1 MDTGQR
7 ALDTAAAMLGRKM
20 YTCKELCDRL
30 IKKGF
35 LKEHAEEAVARLI
48 EAGYLDDF
56 RYAQLYIEDAVRL
69 GAKGMY
75 RIRQELYQKGIS
87 DSIIAK
93 AMEESETDERAAL
106 YEYVAARHLFDH
118 IHSRRDLEKVKAR
131 LVRRGYSLRD
141 IQSVIEKAE
150 ISMEEI

>member
-35 LKEHAEEAVARLI
+35 LKEYA
-48 EAGYLDDF
+48 AGYLDDF

-106 YEYVAARHLFDH
+106 YEYVTARHLFDH

-150 ISMEEI
+150 ISLEEI